1 MTRVRAVSMAC
12 ALALFGCPG
21 TKDEPPSPPA
31 WRTILDKDQLD
42 RAVLSVWG
50 TSERD
55 VFVVGGPLGNS
66 GFQTLAHHFDGST
79 WRDLA
84 PGGTETFW
92 WVNGT
97 SATDVWMVGT
107 GGRIAHWD
115 GKSFAAQ
122 PSGTTATLFGAWSF
136 AKDDAWIVGGT
147 PGDATAPND
156 VVLHWDGTAW
166 KPETLP
172 DAPLHRAL
180 FKVWGTS
187 SSDLYVVGEAG
198 TIWHRRG
205 TSWTLESKTPLA
217 RGTLLT
223 VFGCSATEVYAV
235 GNGDVLMSDGNTW
248 SKVTVD
254 LSSQVNGVSCIAPGT
269 VAIVGGGG
277 LKQRLV
283 SGKWID
289 EFGVEPFTDLHAVWG
304 DPASKTFWAVGGD
317 FLSAAVAGQPRRGVV
332 ARYGPGEISRTVS
345 R

>member
-1 MTRVRAVSMAC
+1 MIARAWF
-12 ALALFGCPG
+12 ALACVLALSGCPG
-21 TKDEPPSPPA
+21 PGDPPPPAPPA
-31 WRTILDKDQLD
+31 WRIVLDKPQLD

-55 VFVVGGPLGNS
+55 VFAVGGPLGNS
-66 GFQTLAHHFDGST
+66 GFQTLAYHYDGNT
-79 WRDLA
+79 WRDLS
-84 PGGTETFW
+84 PGGSETFW

-97 SATDVWMVGT
+97 SPTDVWMVGT
-107 GGRIAHWD
+107 EGRIVHWD
-115 GKSFAAQ
+115 GKAFVTH
-122 PSGTTATLFGAWSF
+122 PSGTTATLYGAWSF

-147 PGDATAPND
+147 PGEPTKPND
-156 VVLHWDGTAW
+156 VVLHWDGSSW
-166 KPETLP
+166 KPEALP

-187 SSDLYVVGEAG
+187 SSDLYVVGEG

-205 TSWTLESKTPLA
+205 TTWRLESNIPIV
-217 RGTLLT
+217 RGRLLT

-235 GNGDVLMSDGNTW
+235 GDQDVLKSDGTTW

-269 VAIVGGGG
+269 VALVGNGG

-283 SGKWID
+283 GGKWTD

-304 DPASKTFWAVGGD
+304 DPASGTFWAVGGD
-317 FLSAAVAGQPRRGVV
+317 FASAATAGQPRRGVI
-332 ARYGPGEISRTVS
+332 ARYGPGEVSRTVT